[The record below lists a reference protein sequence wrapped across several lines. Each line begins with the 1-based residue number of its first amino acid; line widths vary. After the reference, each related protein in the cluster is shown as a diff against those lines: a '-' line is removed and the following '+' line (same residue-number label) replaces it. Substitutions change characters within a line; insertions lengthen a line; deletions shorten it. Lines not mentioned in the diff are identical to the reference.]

1 MAKKFQFRYQV
12 LLEVRERRQKA
23 EEEKLQKLL
32 GEQALEQAEL
42 NRLKAEH
49 ATKWQELVDAQ
60 QAASL
65 DLQSLVLYQNFLL
78 GLETLI
84 KRQQDAVDMAAA
96 RSDNQREL
104 LVEAKR
110 EAEAILKLKERDEK
124 VWREAIEK
132 AEAELIDELATVR
145 YGRNPL

>member
-1 MAKKFQFRYQV
+1 MAKKFQFRYQT

-23 EEEKLQKLL
+23 EEERLQKLL

-49 ATKWQELVDAQ
+49 AAKWQELVDAQ

-65 DLQSLVLYQNFLL
+65 DLQSLVLYQNFLA
-78 GLETLI
+78 GLEKLI

-96 RSDNQREL
+96 RSENQREL

-110 EAEAILKLKERDEK
+110 EAEIIQKLRERDEK
-124 VWREAIEK
+124 AWREAIEK

-145 YGRNPL
+145 HGRSPL